1 MIRQT
6 AFGIALSTIVLAS
19 GLTNAIP
26 TQISAKKV
34 NQLNKGTISSQA
46 VLTSNFNTSE
56 LERSIFERINRYRA
70 SKGLSRLTLNSRISK
85 QARLHSQNMA
95 SGKVPFSHN
104 GFEKRVKSTK
114 VRYQSA
120 SENVAFNQG
129 YDDPAAEAV
138 SGWIKSPG
146 HLKNLKGNY
155 NLTGVGVATNKQG
168 QVYLTQIFI
177 LNR

>member
-6 AFGIALSTIVLAS
+6 AFGIAVSTIVLAS

-26 TQISAKKV
+26 TQYSAKKV
-34 NQLNKGTISSQA
+34 NQVKPVLTSSQA
-46 VLTSNFNTSE
+46 LLPNNFNTSE
-56 LERSIFERINRYRA
+56 LEKSVFEQINSYRA
-70 SKGLSRLTLNSRISK
+70 SKGLSRLTLNAKISR
-85 QARLHSQNMA
+85 QARRHSQNMA
-95 SGKVPFSHN
+95 IGKVPFSHN
-104 GFEKRVKSTK
+104 GFEKRVKSTSINF
-114 VRYQSA
+114 QSA
-120 SENVAFNQG
+120 AENVAFNQG
-129 YDDPAAEAV
+129 YDDPAAEAMR
-138 SGWIKSPG
+138 GWIKSPG

>member
-6 AFGIALSTIVLAS
+6 GFGIALSTVVLAS

-26 TQISAKKV
+26 TQIAAKKV
-34 NQLNKGTISSQA
+34 NSAKPLPSSSQA
-46 VLTSNFNTSE
+46 VLASSYNTSE
-56 LERSIFERINRYRA
+56 LEKSIFERVNSYRA
-70 SKGLSRLTLNSRISK
+70 SKGLSRLTLNSKISR
-85 QARLHSQNMA
+85 QARVHSQNMA

-104 GFEKRVKSTK
+104 GFEKRVKSTTI
-114 VRYQSA
+114 RYQSA
-120 SENVAFNQG
+120 AENVAFNQG
-129 YDDPAAEAV
+129 YDDPAVEAM

-155 NLTGVGVATNKQG
+155 NLTGIGVATNKQG